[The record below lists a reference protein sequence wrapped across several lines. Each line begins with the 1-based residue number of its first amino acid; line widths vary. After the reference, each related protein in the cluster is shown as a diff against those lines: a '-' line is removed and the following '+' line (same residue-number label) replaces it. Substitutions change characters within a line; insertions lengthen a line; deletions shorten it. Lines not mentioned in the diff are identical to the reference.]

1 MYKRLTNKIQ
11 ERLEASILSKQC
23 LKYFVINYFKRN
35 LKLIKKLWQFCCK
48 NFLILELTMILINL
62 EYWNYLIGKK
72 LQAIMHNWFWLN
84 VKCSK
89 ETKCGYNFSW
99 GNTWELSVLWTLNTL
114 WWHLK
119 YSYPETS
126 VRLSYLLK
134 NSLGICSSR
143 FINFGKSE
151 NRTRMKRYCQRL

>member
-1 MYKRLTNKIQ
+1 M
-11 ERLEASILSKQC
+11 
-23 LKYFVINYFKRN
+23 
-35 LKLIKKLWQFCCK
+35 
-48 NFLILELTMILINL
+48 
-62 EYWNYLIGKK
+62 IGKK
-72 LQAIMHNWFWLN
+72 LQAIMHNLLWLN

-89 ETKCGYNFSW
+89 ETECGYSFSW

-126 VRLSYLLK
+126 VTLSYLLK

-143 FINFGKSE
+143 FINFGKAGIE
-151 NRTRMKRYCQRL
+151 HEWNDIARDCRILLDYIAPV